1 MTIAFISNILPGNT
15 TATSL
20 IFYRHF
26 GRLKEGRFVF
36 FTSTQQSAGLPGEV
50 RKIEYPAWVKR
61 ISSTRFHEEVETI
74 VDWVGW
80 PPGIIKQTADEVVRR
95 GVNLIVTLA
104 QGRESQLALAVAR
117 KTKIPLW
124 TFFHDWWPD
133 MGNHGKLKRLGMRRF
148 FLDLARNSRVC
159 ACVSP
164 RMLEQLKPHAKQ
176 AHLLW
181 PIPGFWPTPIQA
193 SPSREMTVL
202 HAGSLYAPYE
212 PLILSLIKSLRQEPR
227 IRLWVTGKPQEWS
240 EKGTKEFYASGAAL
254 GFLDRSELQKRL
266 EDADALLSITPF
278 SEALKSWTASYFPS
292 KVVEYCQLAKPIVVW
307 APLETAI
314 SDWCR
319 RTGAA
324 VLVSEE
330 DSLLVVKR
338 MSDLLDQ
345 PGLRQQLGTMALA
358 EARGAFSPERLQQ
371 QFEGLLS
378 EAISPN

>member
-1 MTIAFISNILPGNT
+1 MKIAFISNVLPGNT

-26 GRLKEGRFVF
+26 GRLKESRFVY
-36 FTSTQQSAGLPGEV
+36 FTSTQENAGLPGDV
-50 RKIEYPAWVKR
+50 RKIEFSAWVKR

-80 PPGIIKQTADEVVRR
+80 PPGIIKQTADEVMRR

-133 MGNHGKLKRLGMRRF
+133 MGNHGKLKRLGLRRF
-148 FLDLARNSRVC
+148 FLDLARYSRVC

-164 RMLEQLKPHAKQ
+164 RMLEQVKPHAKQ
-176 AHLLW
+176 PHLLW

-193 SPSREMTVL
+193 SPSSEMTVL
-202 HAGSLYAPYE
+202 LAGSLYSPYE
-212 PLILSLIKSLRQEPR
+212 PLILSLIKGLRQEPR

-240 EKGTKEFYASGAAL
+240 KKGTEEFYASGAAL

-278 SEALKSWTASYFPS
+278 SETLKSWTASYFPS

-314 SDWCR
+314 SDWCQ

-330 DSLLVVKR
+330 DSLLLVKKL
-338 MSDLLDQ
+338 SDLLAQ

-378 EAISPN
+378 EAISPK